1 MEEESFCFICQD
13 FKKNVGH
20 ATRSCPG
27 NNCEKCRSR
36 GYSLLQC
43 EICHICQDFKVKIG
57 QNWKLEDCDC
67 SKVICK
73 KCGQVGHTKMEC
85 MIGLGGWLS
94 LPNEL
99 LLKIVTNLD
108 GTDLYNCSKASRRL
122 EAICQIQG
130 KLDELCPICRDLPI
144 PVVDSKCVCSLP
156 FRPLGPPGRLPI
168 NNQDLEKARHISQQ
182 LILLLHAHQ
191 CYRREKD
198 TMNSGGAVQL
208 CLLAYCYTIKNV
220 LIHMSSCQA
229 GKSCLVPHCSSS
241 RQIICHW
248 RICTQDDCPVC
259 HPVKQSDQRRRPR
272 LEVLHPCR
280 KRKWA
285 WPHRKRKWAWPKKK
299 WRTSSL

>member
-20 ATRSCPG
+20 ATKSCPE
-27 NNCEKCRSR
+27 NSCEKCRSR
-36 GYSLLQC
+36 GHSLLQC

-99 LLKIVTNLD
+99 LLNIVTNLD
-108 GTDLYNCSKASRRL
+108 GTDLYNCSKVSRRL
-122 EAICQIQG
+122 EAVCQIQG

-144 PVVDSKCVCSLP
+144 PVVGSKCVCSLP
-156 FRPLGPPGRLPI
+156 VVHQEDYPSMMLFLTNPGGVAPEKQLTEKRRLI
-168 NNQDLEKARHISQQ
+168 LYQ
-182 LILLLHAHQ
+182 LILILHAHQ
-191 CYRREKD
+191 CYRKD
-198 TMNSGGAVQL
+198 KDAMNSGGAVQP
-208 CLLAYCYTIKNV
+208 CLLKHCYTIKNV
-220 LIHMSSCQA
+220 FFHMSSCQA
-229 GKSCLVPHCSSS
+229 GKSCKIPHCSSS

-248 RICTQDDCPVC
+248 KNCTQDDCPVC
-259 HPVKQSDQRRRPR
+259 HPVKHCEADQRRRP
-272 LEVLHPCR
+272 
-280 KRKWA
+280 
-285 WPHRKRKWAWPKKK
+285 
-299 WRTSSL
+299 S

>member
-20 ATRSCPG
+20 ATKSCSG
-27 NNCEKCRSR
+27 NSCTKCRSR
-36 GYSLLQC
+36 GPSLLQC
-43 EICHICQDFKVKIG
+43 EICHICHDFKVKIG

-108 GTDLYNCSKASRRL
+108 GTDLYNCSKVSRQL
-122 EAICQIQG
+122 EAVCQIQG

-144 PVVDSKCVCSLP
+144 PVVGSKCVCSLP
-156 FRPLGPPGRLPI
+156 LFHQEDYSSMILFLTSDAPEKQLAEKRRLI
-168 NNQDLEKARHISQQ
+168 IYQ
-182 LILLLHAHQ
+182 LILILHAHQ
-191 CYRREKD
+191 CCRKD
-198 TMNSGGAVQL
+198 KDALNSGGAVQP
-208 CLLAYCYTIKNV
+208 CLLKHCYEIKNV
-220 LIHMSSCQA
+220 LFHMSSCQA
-229 GKSCLVPHCSSS
+229 GKSCRVPHCTSS

-248 RICTQDDCPVC
+248 KNCTQDYCPVC
-259 HPVKQSDQRRRPR
+259 HYVKQADQRRRPS
-272 LEVLHPCR
+272 EMQ
-280 KRKWA
+280 
-285 WPHRKRKWAWPKKK
+285 
-299 WRTSSL
+299 SLQCLAPA